1 MFYSNDSKLEATWHA
16 DVTQLTM
23 SLSPYQSSPWRL
35 HHLVNTIFTIF
46 QSTNQQDIDRICRL
60 VATVGPRGG
69 ALKVT
74 RKAIQEVNVRKACET
89 ILQPGAPLAL
99 RVQGNLLY
107 GVSRVFAQQC
117 VYVLGDAEK
126 TRTDMQMFYQLLA
139 QNDTDP
145 KAGLVE

>member
-16 DVTQLTM
+16 DYSAYNESQ
-23 SLSPYQSSPWRL
+23 
-35 HHLVNTIFTIF
+35 
-46 QSTNQQDIDRICRL
+46 L